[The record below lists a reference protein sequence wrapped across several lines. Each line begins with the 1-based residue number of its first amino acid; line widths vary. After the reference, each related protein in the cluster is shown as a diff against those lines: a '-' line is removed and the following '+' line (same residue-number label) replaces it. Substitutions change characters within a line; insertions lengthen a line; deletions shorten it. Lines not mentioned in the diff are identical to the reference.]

1 MNAQITNGQQITVK
15 NFEGADRSGT
25 VIAMNGGMSFLGQFV
40 TIRLDVPFMQ
50 KNALNISKTISLRV
64 VADGSNWKQIPFGKW
79 I

>member
-1 MNAQITNGQQITVK
+1 MNAQITTGQQITV
-15 NFEGADRSGT
+15 NNYEGANLTGT

-64 VADGSNWKQIPFGKW
+64 VADGGDWKQRPFGKLA
-79 I
+79 

>member
-1 MNAQITNGQQITVK
+1 MNTQITINQQITV
-15 NFEGADRSGT
+15 NGFEGENRTGT

-64 VADGSNWKQIPFGKW
+64 VADGNNWKQTPFGKVA
-79 I
+79 